1 MADMES
7 LDVFIVLRDGLIVAV
22 HTLSLVMFTLLGTTG
37 LQALL

>member
-7 LDVFIVLRDGLIVAV
+7 LDVFIVMRDGVNLAV
-22 HTLSLVMFTLLGTTG
+22 HTLSLIMFTLLGTTG